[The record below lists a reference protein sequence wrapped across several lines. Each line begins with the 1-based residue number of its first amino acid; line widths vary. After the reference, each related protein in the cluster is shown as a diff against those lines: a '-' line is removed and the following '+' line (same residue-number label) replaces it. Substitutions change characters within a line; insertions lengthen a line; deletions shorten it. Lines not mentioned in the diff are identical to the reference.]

1 MYVGICEEEEKGKE
15 KEMRVVYEGGFG
27 YYQPNF
33 NVSPILTSARSWRD
47 INGYG
52 RSLCFRH
59 FFYMHTIPVVDSQ
72 TAYSFLQTCLFAF
85 DAVKNRDEHYI
96 NGFITVLVDSLFC
109 SVCAKQKQCRSFFFL
124 VSPCT
129 SPLQIPSS

>member
-59 FFYMHTIPVVDSQ
+59 FFFTCTLFLLWIAKLPILFYKHAYLLLMLSKIETNTI
-72 TAYSFLQTCLFAF
+72 
-85 DAVKNRDEHYI
+85 
-96 NGFITVLVDSLFC
+96 
-109 SVCAKQKQCRSFFFL
+109 
-124 VSPCT
+124 
-129 SPLQIPSS
+129 